1 MHYDMMKGL
10 QKNETVNFL
19 HENKKM
25 ASVETRI
32 NPEISKAIKRQ
43 KETNGVEYWKSSPN
57 PKGLQGPQKRTTF
70 DKIHNL
76 KFEFPNGVLPAI
88 PSPSQRLQPFK
99 SSTLPTRGSR
109 KKGLPVGLE
118 AMNRSYNMQVSHS
131 KDVGGHLSPKKASV
145 TDLTCLQLADTLFS
159 HPDQV
164 SPGLYGFS
172 VGKIRYMDY
181 IMESMK
187 TRDELEKENSFHEH
201 FPSVKIPLREG
212 RAPLPPV
219 TGSDAGQTVDLRT
232 GEVLFTGG
240 LLNTGRVSN
249 RRNTSP
255 SERFMASPE
264 LRSEDI
270 VIVEN
275 TKDVKR
281 RSILKPSKQ
290 NLPPKDYPEAER
302 EKNVL
307 SNDHRTCNESPN
319 ARVVHSSMNPYRHG
333 SPFDP
338 SQCITI
344 TSHPPRNGNGLSG
357 CGISVL
363 TANNNGYLPNRSV
376 RFSVSDEIHEYLPSE
391 PICY

>member
-1 MHYDMMKGL
+1 MTIYFDMMKGL
-10 QKNETVNFL
+10 QKNESVNFL
-19 HENKKM
+19 HDSKKM

-43 KETNGVEYWKSSPN
+43 KETSGVEYWKSSPT
-57 PKGLQGPQKRTTF
+57 PKGTFQGTPKRTTF

-88 PSPSQRLQPFK
+88 PSPSPRIQAVK

-109 KKGLPVGLE
+109 KKGLSTGVDT
-118 AMNRSYNMQVSHS
+118 MNRSFNTSGSQN
-131 KDVGGHLSPKKASV
+131 KDNGVHLSPKKASV

-164 SPGLYGFS
+164 SPGLFGFS

-187 TRDELEKENSFHEH
+187 SRDDLEKENSFHEH
-201 FPSVKIPLREG
+201 FPSVKIPIREG
-212 RAPLPPV
+212 RNPLPPV
-219 TGSDAGQTVDLRT
+219 TGSGNQTLDLKT
-232 GEVLFTGG
+232 GEVVSSGSTGK
-240 LLNTGRVSN
+240 LTSK
-249 RRNTSP
+249 RNNSP
-255 SERFMASPE
+255 LERLTYSPE
-264 LRSEDI
+264 LRPEDI

-275 TKDVKR
+275 MKDVKR

-290 NLPPKDYPEAER
+290 NLPPKDYPDAEKDR
-302 EKNVL
+302 NTF
-307 SNDHRTCNESPN
+307 NDQRTCNESPN
-319 ARVVHSSMNPYRHG
+319 SRMTQPSMIPYKQG
-333 SPFDP
+333 SHFDP

-344 TSHPPRNGNGLSG
+344 TSHPPRNGNRLTG
-357 CGISVL
+357 CGISVV

-376 RFSVSDEIHEYLPSE
+376 RFSVSDEIHEYMPSE